1 MNQPWFRFLAQA
13 APWLTLFVTLAMFW
27 FLHDRLPLEMSVTV
41 DLPETNAADAAVPGL
56 VALLLPG
63 DAEGTTE
70 TDSIVFFDDARY
82 VLSDPASVD
91 DLARR
96 LGERA
101 VETKCGTLLLLADRR
116 VSAGDVMRV
125 MSIAK
130 AQRFARVQ
138 LAEKHD

>member
-1 MNQPWFRFLAQA
+1 MNQPWFRFLVQA

-27 FLHDRLPLEMSVTV
+27 FLYDRLPLEMSVSV
-41 DLPETNAADAAVPGL
+41 DLPATNAADAAKPGL

-63 DAEGTTE
+63 DSEGMSDVGST
-70 TDSIVFFDDARY
+70 VFFDDARY
-82 VLSDPASVD
+82 VLSDATNVD

-101 VETKCGTLLLLADRR
+101 SETKCGVLLLLADRR
-116 VSAGDVMRV
+116 VPVGDVMRV

-130 AQRFARVQ
+130 AQRFAHVQ